1 MNSLLDPER
10 WSPRER
16 EGAREHPS
24 SPSQRQ
30 GDIKEEKLTLRPKD
44 KGVYT
49 NPETQT
55 PEARISR
62 KRNAGEPSAEDQR
75 GPESGSGEAP
85 KKRRGRNRPG
95 RLQRRARTPDRPRS
109 RRSSSRPVWSLLP
122 ALAPAP
128 PPPTLCAL
136 AALPPGRHC
145 PALTRASA
153 AFTPMGP
160 PRGRALPLP
169 QEGVSLFPHLKL
181 PRRAR
186 SLPPAG
192 RGGAGAGG
200 AARAA
205 RASAGDGRPAPGT
218 RRGLLGRD
226 SM

>member
-1 MNSLLDPER
+1 MCVYEPRNSDTRSADKP
-10 WSPRER
+10 
-16 EGAREHPS
+16 
-24 SPSQRQ
+24 
-30 GDIKEEKLTLRPKD
+30 EEKRRRAERRRSARSRVRLRRSPE
-44 KGVYT
+44 
-49 NPETQT
+49 ETQ
-55 PEARISR
+55 
-62 KRNAGEPSAEDQR
+62 GQ
-75 GPESGSGEAP
+75 
-85 KKRRGRNRPG
+85 NRPG

-218 RRGLLGRD
+218 RRGLLGQD